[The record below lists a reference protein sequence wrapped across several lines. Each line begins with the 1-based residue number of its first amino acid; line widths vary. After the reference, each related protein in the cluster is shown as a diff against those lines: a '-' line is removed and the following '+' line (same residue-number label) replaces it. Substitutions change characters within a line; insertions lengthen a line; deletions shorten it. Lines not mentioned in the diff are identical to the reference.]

1 MDTRI
6 EVAPFKQTRKSLED
20 IYEYLYSITGRAIF
34 YFQYYVF
41 ILVFLN
47 DISNLKNY
55 KIE

>member
-6 EVAPFKQTRKSLED
+6 EVAPFKQTRKSLEE
-20 IYEYLYSITGRAIF
+20 IYEYLYSIIGRAIF

-47 DISNLKNY
+47 DISKLKNY